1 MSISDYRY
9 RIQRKTWVD
18 KGGVTKTSE
27 YGYRHPGRFLFWGFI
42 AFLAVIGTIA
52 ALGLIFRPTFA
63 GYYPFA
69 YGFFPFGLFFGFF
82 WIFAIFWFV
91 RWLFFPWR
99 WGYSRRYWGWGGGYG
114 DRAYYIL
121 RERYARGEIT
131 KDQYDQ
137 MMRDLQQHG
146 QAM

>member
-1 MSISDYRY
+1 M
-9 RIQRKTWVD
+9 
-18 KGGVTKTSE
+18 
-27 YGYRHPGRFLFWGFI
+27 HPGRFLFWGFI

-52 ALGLIFRPTFA
+52 ALGFIYFRPAPVT
-63 GYYPFA
+63 YYPYG
-69 YGFFPFGLFFGFF
+69 YGFFPFGFLFPLFFIFIAFF
-82 WIFAIFWFV
+82 VV

-99 WGYSRRYWGWGGGYG
+99 WGYSRSYWGGWAYG

-137 MMRDLQQHG
+137 MMRDLQQHN
-146 QAM
+146 QAI

>member
-1 MSISDYRY
+1 M
-9 RIQRKTWVD
+9 V
-18 KGGVTKTSE
+18 
-27 YGYRHPGRFLFWGFI
+27 
-42 AFLAVIGTIA
+42 
-52 ALGLIFRPTFA
+52 FRPAFA

-82 WIFAIFWFV
+82 WIFSIFWFV

-137 MMRDLQQHG
+137 MVRDLQQHG